1 MRFQAL
7 GKAEEN
13 KKIKLNSLLSHSYKL
28 FTTKGISDT
37 SISDITNSAG
47 VAKGTFYFYFHDKQ
61 DIIDHL
67 IARKS
72 ENLLKKASD
81 RLKKHESVNPGL
93 PVEEKIIIIA
103 DSIISDLDKDPRLA
117 RFLNRNLNF
126 GFYVKAYM
134 DENLIQSVN
143 VKEDYDR
150 IINSNGDVWKDSALM
165 LYTIIELI
173 SSSVHNI
180 IINGTPCDLKTY
192 KPYLFDSIRAI
203 VNTFRA

>member
-1 MRFQAL
+1 M

-37 SISDITNSAG
+37 SISDITDSAG

-67 IARKS
+67 IARKA
-72 ENLLKKASD
+72 EGLLKKASD
-81 RLKKHESVNPGL
+81 RLKKHEAANPDL

-103 DSIISDLDKDPRLA
+103 DSIITDLDKDPKLA

-126 GFYVKAYM
+126 GFYVKAYT
-134 DENLIQSVN
+134 DESLIQSVN

-150 IINSNGDVWKDSALM
+150 MINSNGDNWKDSGLM

-180 IINGTPCDLKTY
+180 IINGTPCDLATY

-203 VNTFRA
+203 VATFRA

>member
-1 MRFQAL
+1 M

-47 VAKGTFYFYFHDKQ
+47 VAKGTFYFYFRDKQ

-81 RLKKHESVNPGL
+81 RLKKHESGVLVQVRYYAVG
-93 PVEEKIIIIA
+93 
-103 DSIISDLDKDPRLA
+103 DD
-117 RFLNRNLNF
+117 
-126 GFYVKAYM
+126 
-134 DENLIQSVN
+134 
-143 VKEDYDR
+143 DY
-150 IINSNGDVWKDSALM
+150 L
-165 LYTIIELI
+165 
-173 SSSVHNI
+173 
-180 IINGTPCDLKTY
+180 
-192 KPYLFDSIRAI
+192 LFDGETW
-203 VNTFRA
+203 VC